1 MEKYRVYGGHR
12 LVGDVEIS
20 GAKNAVVA
28 ILPAVILADGVCRIE
43 NIPNIMDVATS
54 LEILSSI
61 GAQVRRLNKNTV
73 EIDPRPISTHVV
85 PHDLARHMRASY
97 YFIGALLGRF
107 GTCLLYTSDRRR
119 RGCRPSGNAPVRI
132 PASPCL
138 QRAPAPWRSGK
149 IGRAHV

>member
-85 PHDLARHMRASY
+85 PHDLARHMRAS
-97 YFIGALLGRF
+97 
-107 GTCLLYTSDRRR
+107 
-119 RGCRPSGNAPVRI
+119 
-132 PASPCL
+132 
-138 QRAPAPWRSGK
+138 
-149 IGRAHV
+149 